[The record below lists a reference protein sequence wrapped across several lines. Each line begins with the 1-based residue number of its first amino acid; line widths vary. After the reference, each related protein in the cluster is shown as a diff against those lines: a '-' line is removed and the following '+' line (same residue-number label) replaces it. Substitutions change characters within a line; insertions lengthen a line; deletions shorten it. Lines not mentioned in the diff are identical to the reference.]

1 MPSKYSAGLVR
12 SVCNVPQ
19 RTLGQDLAMLCIAA
33 NLPAVYVSQVLGV
46 SRMTLHTWFRGGEVR
61 ERKHSKIHA
70 FMRVVRGDFDA
81 GRLPVKTVREAR
93 SYLQTMSSEPLKN
106 AVEQAKG

>member
-1 MPSKYSAGLVR
+1 MPSKYSAGLVS
-12 SVCNVPQ
+12 SVCSNPK
-19 RTLGQDLAMLCIAA
+19 RTLGQDLAVLCIAT

-61 ERKHSKIHA
+61 ERKQAKILT
-70 FMRVVRGDFDA
+70 FMRVVKGDIEA

-93 SYLQTMSSEPLKN
+93 SYLQEMCSEPLKT
-106 AVEQAKG
+106 AIEQAKG

>member
-1 MPSKYSAGLVR
+1 MPSKYSAELVL
-12 SVCNVPQ
+12 SVCNAPK
-19 RTLGQDLAMLCIAA
+19 RTLGQDLAMICIAA

-61 ERKHSKIHA
+61 EKKHSKIQT
-70 FMRVVRGDFDA
+70 FMRIVKGDFDA

-93 SYLQTMSSEPLKN
+93 SYLQTMCSEPLKK
-106 AVEQAKG
+106 AIEQAKG